1 MRIKKAPEKVL
12 DVHTIR
18 KARLHVRETQGKHT
32 TTPVPNQKEEES
44 QREKGEEYYK
54 EKEASAKKER
64 ASKKQD
70 RKGEPKRKKGSF
82 MIKTIRKRMVDQF
95 LSEKN
100 FEEEPKNFTD
110 TISELFRKR
119 LSGMVQAAVGYVA
132 LAFGSLLA
140 VISIV
145 AVAVFAVFALLYH
158 SPFAVVLPSISSA
171 ETTQDVLGEYLI
183 AFELDVNEELD
194 YLGES
199 DERELIYV
207 DFEGSGQPDNFK
219 DILAVYMVKY
229 GVGDLATDM
238 TDRAKRN
245 LKNVVEDM
253 CCISIYFRTEKVPD
267 KNGKLVEKEIKEV
280 HVHYKTYEDM
290 ILEYGFE
297 EEAKEMLLELMKML
311 GE

>member
-1 MRIKKAPEKVL
+1 MKIKKVSEKVL
-12 DVHTIR
+12 DVHAKR
-18 KARLHVRETQGKHT
+18 KMKLHVKETQLNHIT
-32 TTPVPNQKEEES
+32 ASVPNEKEGERQKES
-44 QREKGEEYYK
+44 GKDYYK
-54 EKEASAKKER
+54 EKETSAKKEGT
-64 ASKKQD
+64 SKKQD

-82 MIKTIRKRMVDQF
+82 KKKDVRKRMVDQF
-95 LSEKN
+95 LSDKN
-100 FEEEPKNFTD
+100 LEEEPKDFTD

-119 LSGMVQAAVGYVA
+119 LSGMVQAAVRYVA
-132 LAFGSLLA
+132 LALGCLLA

-145 AVAVFAVFALLYH
+145 AVAIFAVFTLLYH

-199 DERELIYV
+199 DESELIYV
-207 DFEGSGQPDNFK
+207 DFEGSGRPDTFK

-253 CCISIYFRTEKVPD
+253 CCISIYYRTEKVPD
-267 KNGKLVEKEIKEV
+267 KNGKLIEKEIKEV
-280 HVHYKTYEDM
+280 HVHYKTYENM

-297 EEAKEMLLELMKML
+297 ERDEEMLLELMQML
-311 GE
+311 GT

>member
-1 MRIKKAPEKVL
+1 MKIKRVPEKVL
-12 DVHTIR
+12 DVHTKR
-18 KARLHVRETQGKHT
+18 KMKLHIKENEVKHT
-32 TTPVPNQKEEES
+32 TTSVPNEKEDERK
-44 QREKGEEYYK
+44 REQGKEYYK
-54 EKEASAKKER
+54 EKEASEKKER

-82 MIKTIRKRMVDQF
+82 KKKNIRKRMVDQF

-100 FEEEPKNFTD
+100 LEEDQKNFTD
-110 TISELFRKR
+110 TISDLFRKR
-119 LSGMVQAAVGYVA
+119 VSGMVQATVGYVA
-132 LAFGSLLA
+132 LAFGCLLA

-158 SPFAVVLPSISSA
+158 SPFAVVLPSISST

-199 DERELIYV
+199 DESELIYV
-207 DFEGSGQPDNFK
+207 DFEGSGQPDTFK

-238 TDRAKRN
+238 TDKAKRN

-253 CCISIYFRTEKVPD
+253 CCISIYYRTEKVPD

-280 HVHYKTYEDM
+280 YVHYKTYENM

-297 EEAKEMLLELMKML
+297 EGDEEMLLELMKML

>member
-1 MRIKKAPEKVL
+1 MKIKKVPEKVL
-12 DVHTIR
+12 DVHTKR
-18 KARLHVRETQGKHT
+18 KMKMHIKETRVKQTITPVSNEKEGERQKEQGKD
-32 TTPVPNQKEEES
+32 
-44 QREKGEEYYK
+44 YYK

-70 RKGEPKRKKGSF
+70 RREEPKRKKGSF
-82 MIKTIRKRMVDQF
+82 KKKEVKKRMVDQF

-100 FEEEPKNFTD
+100 LEEEPKDFTD

-132 LAFGSLLA
+132 LALGCLLA
-140 VISIV
+140 VISVV
-145 AVAVFAVFALLYH
+145 AVAIFAVFMLLYH
-158 SPFAVVLPSISSA
+158 SPFAVVLPSISST

-183 AFELDVNEELD
+183 AFEEDINEEMD

-199 DERELIYV
+199 DESELIYV
-207 DFEGSGQPDNFK
+207 DFEGSGQPDTFK

-253 CCISIYFRTEKVPD
+253 CSISIYYRMEKVPD
-267 KNGKLVEKEIKEV
+267 KNGKLIEKEIKEV
-280 HVHYKTYEDM
+280 HVYYKTYEEM
-290 ILEYGFE
+290 ILEYGLE
-297 EEAKEMLLELMKML
+297 EENKDMLLELMQML
-311 GE
+311 GT